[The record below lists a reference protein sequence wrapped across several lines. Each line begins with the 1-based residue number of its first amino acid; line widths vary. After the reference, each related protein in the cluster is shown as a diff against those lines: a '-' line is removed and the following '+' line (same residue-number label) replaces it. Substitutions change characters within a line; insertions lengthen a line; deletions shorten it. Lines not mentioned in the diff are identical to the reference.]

1 MSVLEA
7 RLQAASKYAGGE
19 MQWRLT
25 KELAFAGRVSRVSG
39 NRFDQL
45 LLKALDALDAAVAR
59 DGAVTNATVLAIE
72 DMLQPMAE
80 QCKKYR
86 LLFVGHAHI
95 DMNWMWR
102 YDETVSITL
111 DTFRTMLNLMKEFPR
126 FTFAQSQASTYAIVE
141 EFDPEMIDEIRAA
154 IKRGQWEV
162 TASTWVEADRNL
174 PSAESVAR
182 HFLYTKRY
190 LPNLL
195 GVDADALNLDFEPD
209 TFGHHQN
216 VPELLADAGV
226 KYYYHCRGE
235 AEAVLYRW
243 RAPSGREILVF
254 REPWWYLGSVDGDHA
269 QDIPLYCERFG
280 LDTWLTVYGVGDH
293 GGGPTRRDLERI
305 VDMGTWPIYPR
316 VEFGTYAEFFKA
328 AEGATKIPVLT
339 GERNFVL
346 HGCYTTQTRIKQGNR
361 MAERMLYDA
370 EAMAALSSVHLNT
383 PYRRAAFEGGWRKVL
398 FNQFHDIIPGSGV
411 IDTRE
416 HAMGYYSQ
424 AFAVAGSGLR
434 AALNAFAAAI
444 DTTAFPETDA
454 PGTTGEGAGQGFGV
468 YDFKLGQVSRGGGAN
483 RIFHVFNT
491 LPEPRKEVV
500 EFILWDY
507 REPLERIEF
516 VGADGKTA
524 RHQVLDKR
532 FHEYWQHEWAKVLVE
547 VEVPAMGY
555 ATYALRQKPE
565 MEAELRSR
573 TDPRVD
579 EPFEMVLE
587 NGLIRAEFRTDSASV
602 RSLTDLASG
611 KKANLSEAGFCVV
624 DEDSSRG
631 MTSWIVG
638 RHIQERGIDAPSR
651 IRLVADGPLY
661 KAYEVEAPFGNGSK
675 LTYTVSLRAGE
686 RRIEYDVRC
695 DWQERSHPGETIP
708 QLSFLASGPMETR
721 RCLCDIPG
729 GLIERDAR
737 AQDVPTQGMIRAD
750 GIELLCDSKYGFR
763 FDGGRLSATLIR
775 SSFDPDPYPE
785 LGEHH
790 FRLAL
795 GLGNDEGAA
804 LIMDVAKWNHPLHV
818 VSGSRHWG
826 ALPPAKSF
834 MALSGG
840 AMISGVKL
848 CEDEDALLVRLM
860 DVNGGGKAELTFDR
874 PVKRAAMVNSL
885 ERETGALA
893 EVEGAVVR
901 LDLGERR
908 IGAVKV
914 TFA

>member
-1 MSVLEA
+1 MSVLDA
-7 RLQAASKYAGGE
+7 RLQTASRYAGGE
-19 MQWRLT
+19 MQWRLS
-25 KELAFAGRVSRVSG
+25 KELAFARRVSHVNGDRY
-39 NRFDQL
+39 DAL
-45 LLKALDALDAAVAR
+45 LLRALDALDAAAAR
-59 DGAVTNATVLAIE
+59 DGAVTNLTVMAVE

-80 QCKKYR
+80 DCKKYR

-111 DTFRTMLNLMKEFPR
+111 DTFRTALNLMKEFPG

-141 EFDPEMIDEIRAA
+141 EHEPEMLQEIRSA
-154 IKRGQWEV
+154 IQRGQWEV
-162 TASTWVEADRNL
+162 SASTWVEADRNL

-190 LPNLL
+190 LPKLL
-195 GVDADALNLDFEPD
+195 GVDAEALNLDFEPD

-235 AEAVLYRW
+235 AEEVLYRW

-269 QDIPLYCERFG
+269 QDVPLYCERFG

-305 VDMGTWPIYPR
+305 VDMGAWPIYPR

-328 AEGATKIPVLT
+328 AERATKLPVLT

-361 MAERMLYDA
+361 MAERMLFDA
-370 EAMAALSSVHLNT
+370 EAMAALANAHLNL
-383 PYRRAAFEGGWRKVL
+383 PYRRAAFEDGWRKVL

-416 HAMGYYSQ
+416 HAMGFYSQ

-444 DTTAFPETDA
+444 DTSAFPTTDA
-454 PGTTGEGAGQGFGV
+454 SGTTGEGAGQGFGV
-468 YDFKLGQVSRGGGAN
+468 YDFRLGQVSRGGGAG

-491 LPEPRKEVV
+491 LPFPRKEVA
-500 EFILWDY
+500 EFVLWDY
-507 REPLERIEF
+507 LEPLDRIEF
-516 VGADGKTA
+516 VDANGKVA

-532 FHEYWQHEWAKVLVE
+532 FHEYWQHEWALVCVE

-555 ATYALRQKPE
+555 ATYALRLKPE
-565 MEAELRSR
+565 AEMETRSR
-573 TDPRVD
+573 PDPRVD
-579 EPFEMVLE
+579 DPFEMVLE
-587 NGLIRAEFRTDSASV
+587 NELIRADFRTDSASV
-602 RSLTDLASG
+602 RSLTDLKAG
-611 KKANLSEAGFCVV
+611 KKAGLFDAGFRVI

-638 RHIQERGIDAPSR
+638 RHIAERGIDAPSR
-651 IRLVADGPLY
+651 IRLAADGPLY
-661 KAYEVEAPFGNGSK
+661 RAYEVEAAFGDGSK

-686 RRIEYDVRC
+686 RRIEYDVKC
-695 DWQERSHPGETIP
+695 DWQERSRPGETIP
-708 QLSFLASGPMETR
+708 QLGYCAFSPDEAES
-721 RCLCDIPG
+721 CLCDIPG
-729 GLIERDAR
+729 GLIERAVRD
-737 AQDVPTQGMIRAD
+737 QDVPTQGMIRMG
-750 GIELLCDSKYGFR
+750 GIALLCDSKYGFR
-763 FDGGRLSATLIR
+763 CDGSNLSATLIR

-785 LGEHH
+785 LGEHR
-790 FRLAL
+790 FKLAL
-795 GLGNDEGAA
+795 GLSDEEGAA
-804 LIMDVAKWNHPLHV
+804 LIADAARWNHPLHV
-818 VSGSRHWG
+818 VSGSRHGG
-826 ALPPAKSF
+826 ALPPSLGMMK
-834 MALSGG
+834 LSGG

-860 DVNGGGKAELTFDR
+860 DVDGYGVAELAFDR
-874 PVKRAAMVNSL
+874 AVAKASMVDSL
-885 ERETGALA
+885 ERETGIEASIDDN
-893 EVEGAVVR
+893 VVK

-908 IGAVKV
+908 VGAVKV
-914 TFA
+914 AFK

>member
-1 MSVLEA
+1 MSVLDA
-7 RLQAASKYAGGE
+7 RLQTASKYAGGE
-19 MQWRLT
+19 MQWRLS
-25 KELAFAGRVSRVSG
+25 KELAFARRVSLVSG
-39 NRFDQL
+39 NRYDAV
-45 LLKALDALDAAVAR
+45 LLKALDALDAAAAR
-59 DGAVTNATVLAIE
+59 DGVVTNLTVTAVE

-80 QCKKYR
+80 DCKKYR

-111 DTFRTMLNLMKEFPR
+111 DTFRTALNLMKEFPG

-141 EFDPEMIDEIRAA
+141 EHEPEMLQEIRAA
-154 IKRGQWEV
+154 IQRGQWEV
-162 TASTWVEADRNL
+162 SASTWVEADRNL

-190 LPNLL
+190 LPKLL
-195 GVDADALNLDFEPD
+195 GIDAGALNLDFEPD

-235 AEAVLYRW
+235 AEEVLYRW

-269 QDIPLYCERFG
+269 QDVPLYCERFG

-328 AEGATKIPVLT
+328 AERATKLPVLT

-361 MAERMLYDA
+361 MAERMLFDA
-370 EAMAALSSVHLNT
+370 EAMAALASAHLNF
-383 PYRRAAFEGGWRKVL
+383 PYRRAAFEDGWRKVL

-416 HAMGYYSQ
+416 HAMGFYSQ

-444 DTTAFPETDA
+444 DTSTFPVTDA
-454 PGTTGEGAGQGFGV
+454 SGTTGEGAGQGFGV
-468 YDFKLGQVSRGGGAN
+468 YDFRLGQVSRGGGAG

-491 LPEPRKEVV
+491 LPFPRKEVA
-500 EFILWDY
+500 EFVLWDY
-507 REPLERIEF
+507 LEPLDRIEF
-516 VGADGKTA
+516 VDANGKVA
-524 RHQVLDKR
+524 RHQVVDKR
-532 FHEYWQHEWAKVLVE
+532 FHEYWQHEWALVCVE

-555 ATYALRQKPE
+555 ATYALRLKPE
-565 MEAELRSR
+565 AEMDIRSR
-573 TDPRVD
+573 SDPRVD

-587 NGLIRAEFRTDSASV
+587 NELIRADFRTDSAST
-602 RSLTDLASG
+602 RSLTDLKAG
-611 KKANLSEAGFCVV
+611 QEANLSEAGFRVI

-638 RHIQERGIDAPSR
+638 RHIARRDIDAPSR
-651 IRLVADGPLY
+651 IHLTADGPLY
-661 KAYEVEAPFGNGSK
+661 KAYEVDAPFGDGSK

-695 DWQERSHPGETIP
+695 DWQERSRPGETIP
-708 QLSFLASGPMETR
+708 QLSFCASGLNGAMS
-721 RCLCDIPG
+721 CLCDIPG
-729 GLIERDAR
+729 GLIERGVRD
-737 AQDVPTQGMIRAD
+737 QDVPTQGMIRAG
-750 GIELLCDSKYGFR
+750 GIALLCDSKYGFR
-763 FDGGRLSATLIR
+763 FDGERLSATLIR

-785 LGEHH
+785 LGEHR

-795 GLGNDEGAA
+795 GLSGDEGAA
-804 LIMDVAKWNHPLHV
+804 LISDAARWNHPLHV
-818 VSGSRHWG
+818 VSGSRHGG
-826 ALPPAKSF
+826 ALPPSLAMMK
-834 MALSGG
+834 LSGG

-860 DVNGGGKAELTFDR
+860 DVDGHGVAELAFDR
-874 PVKRAAMVNSL
+874 AVAKASMVDSL
-885 ERETGALA
+885 ERETG
-893 EVEGAVVR
+893 VEPTIDGNVVKLR
-901 LDLGERR
+901 LGERR
-908 IGAVKV
+908 IGALKV
-914 TFA
+914 TFK